1 MTSTAD
7 QRRTIEVAP
16 PHETGVRAT
25 PLAVVNL
32 LLRNMGLIARVAA
45 LTILLAGAL
54 TLIRGANYVAESRF
68 KPQAGARTS
77 TRLAGIANQFGIN
90 LGDAGDDESVDFY
103 AELARSNEL
112 LREVASGRYSFQV
125 KPGQV
130 RTGTIVELYKIKGDT
145 PEEKL
150 RRATSELRD
159 ATSAGANVK
168 AGIVTLRTTAPWPE
182 LATLINRRL
191 LDLINEFN
199 VKKRKT
205 GASAEREFVE
215 ARLQTSRVELR
226 TAEEA
231 LQRFREQNRGFL
243 GAPQLTAELARLDRQ
258 VQLENQVYTGLAT
271 AYEQARLE
279 EVRNTPVVTVVDGPE
294 HSAKRAGGI
303 LVVNAFIGMIVGVL
317 LGIAFALAR
326 EYLQKVEQ
334 EDPATF
340 TEFDTLYRRIL
351 YRARHPF
358 ARRKRRVARN
368 PKPVGPPSAAR

>member
-7 QRRTIEVAP
+7 QRRTIEVTP

-32 LLRNMGLIARVAA
+32 LLRNVGLIARVAA
-45 LTILLAGAL
+45 VTVLLAAGL

-68 KPQAGARTS
+68 KPQAGARSS

-90 LGDAGDDESVDFY
+90 LGDAGEDESVDFY

-112 LREVASGRYSFQV
+112 LREVASSQFRFET
-125 KPGQV
+125 KPGQI
-130 RTGTIVELYKIKGDT
+130 RSGTIVQLYGIKGDT

-150 RRATSELRD
+150 RRATSLLRD
-159 ATSAGANVK
+159 ATSAGASVK
-168 AGIVTLRTTAPWPE
+168 AGIVTLRTTARWPE

-199 VKKRKT
+199 VKKRRT

-215 ARLQTSRVELR
+215 TRLQTSRQELR
-226 TAEEA
+226 SAEEA

-279 EVRNTPVVTVVDGPE
+279 EVRNTPVVTVIDGPE

-303 LVVNAFIGMIVGVL
+303 LVVNAFIGLIVGLL
-317 LGIAFALAR
+317 LGVAIALIR
-326 EYLQKVEQ
+326 EYLLRVEQ
-334 EDPATF
+334 EDPSTYM
-340 TEFDTLYRRIL
+340 EFDTLYHRIL
-351 YRARHPF
+351 YRFRHPF
-358 ARRKRRVARN
+358 GRRKRRVARN